1 MGQLLSSNKEDKNF
15 FEWLC
20 GFTDGDASFMIAKNG
35 KHISFRYAI
44 NLHVDDIGLLN
55 FIQERLGMGNVFAY
69 GNGSAALIIKSL
81 KDIGLIIN
89 IFTNYPLKTCKY
101 FDFID
106 FAEAYRLYTE
116 SRVKTPE
123 LVEEILTIKG
133 KMNSK
138 RSDYETRLMGVET
151 EPRERQEITL
161 SWLLGF
167 VEAEGCFFVNK
178 ANNFMLEFV
187 LGQGSRDLALMK
199 AMKSFFNNLI
209 PEGEE
214 NYSKVVNEKSGRKD
228 GMIYL
233 HISRIDYITKV
244 LIPSFDNLTWHS
256 KKAFDY
262 QSWKT
267 ILDMKNLGLHYT
279 EEGLIVINLILTQ
292 MNSYRLTTSK
302 SGETSSTDKAWLSL
316 EVEKL
321 LKGPSNY
328 EERKDG
334 RIWIKSLNRYLSVS
348 TKTKVEVQ
356 DEKGNLVK
364 LFDSMSDCAK
374 YLGVARM
381 TVTNKLR
388 SGQPVSFQNKLVYI
402 KENGHKNSD

>member
-1 MGQLLSSNKEDKNF
+1 
-15 FEWLC
+15 
-20 GFTDGDASFMIAKNG
+20 MIAKNG

-161 SWLLGF
+161 S
-167 VEAEGCFFVNK
+167 
-178 ANNFMLEFV
+178 
-187 LGQGSRDLALMK
+187 
-199 AMKSFFNNLI
+199 
-209 PEGEE
+209 
-214 NYSKVVNEKSGRKD
+214 
-228 GMIYL
+228 
-233 HISRIDYITKV
+233 
-244 LIPSFDNLTWHS
+244 
-256 KKAFDY
+256 
-262 QSWKT
+262 
-267 ILDMKNLGLHYT
+267 
-279 EEGLIVINLILTQ
+279 
-292 MNSYRLTTSK
+292 
-302 SGETSSTDKAWLSL
+302 
-316 EVEKL
+316 
-321 LKGPSNY
+321 
-328 EERKDG
+328 
-334 RIWIKSLNRYLSVS
+334 
-348 TKTKVEVQ
+348 
-356 DEKGNLVK
+356 
-364 LFDSMSDCAK
+364 
-374 YLGVARM
+374 
-381 TVTNKLR
+381 
-388 SGQPVSFQNKLVYI
+388 
-402 KENGHKNSD
+402 